1 MNATPENYALIAYLA
16 KTANGDRKLGKK
28 ALQKLVHLISEIARV
43 PVGYRFRLYTYGP
56 FSRELASDVDIL
68 DNLGAINVT
77 FNADRNG
84 YEISSAS
91 YVDDYVSKAER
102 YIDDNKKSIDFVIER
117 FGGKLAKELELYS
130 MVTFILKEGL
140 VQNLNDD
147 EAVVA
152 KFREIKPH
160 YTTQQVQQGLR
171 EVRELLH

>member
-1 MNATPENYALIAYLA
+1 MNATPENYALIVYLA
-16 KTANGDRKLGKK
+16 KSANGDRKLGKK
-28 ALQKLVHLISEIARV
+28 ALQKLVHLISEVARV

-68 DNLGAINVT
+68 DSLGAINVT

-91 YVDDYVSKAER
+91 HANDYVAKAMQ
-102 YIDDNKKSIDFVIER
+102 YIDENKKSIDYVVDR

-140 VQNLNDD
+140 VPNIDDD
-147 EAVVA
+147 ESVVK

-160 YTTQQVQQGLR
+160 YTTQQVYQGLR
-171 EVRELLH
+171 EIRELLH